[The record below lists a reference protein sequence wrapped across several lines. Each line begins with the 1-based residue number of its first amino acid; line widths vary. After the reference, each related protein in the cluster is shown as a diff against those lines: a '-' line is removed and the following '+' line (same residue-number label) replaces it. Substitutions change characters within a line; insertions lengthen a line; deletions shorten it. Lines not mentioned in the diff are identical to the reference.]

1 MHALF
6 YQYRILPSTSNEL
19 HGKIA
24 GAMAT
29 VIVFADTD
37 NMGRARCGRFI
48 AKHHWRIEKFIRVM
62 FMGPQQIENLN
73 PELMSVYKKAEN
85 FGIGACFDSW
95 SVAHKG

>member
-19 HGKIA
+19 HGKIS

-37 NMGRARCGRFI
+37 DIGRARCGRFI
-48 AKHHWRIEKFIRVM
+48 AKNHWKIKNFMRVM
-62 FMGPQQIENLN
+62 FMGTQQIENLN
-73 PELMSVYKKAEN
+73 PELTRVYKQAEK
-85 FGIGACFDSW
+85 FGIAACFDNW
-95 SVAHKG
+95 SVAHKK

>member
-6 YQYRILPSTSNEL
+6 YQYSVLPSTSNEL
-19 HGKIA
+19 CGKIS

-29 VIVFADTD
+29 VIVFADND
-37 NMGRARCGRFI
+37 DMGRARSGRFI

-62 FMGPQQIENLN
+62 FIGPRQIENLN
-73 PELMSVYKKAEN
+73 PELTSVYKNAEK

-95 SVAHKG
+95 SVARKK

>member
-1 MHALF
+1 MYALF

-19 HGKIA
+19 HGKIS

-37 NMGRARCGRFI
+37 DIGRARCGRFI
-48 AKHHWRIEKFIRVM
+48 AKHHWEIEQFIRVM

-73 PELMSVYKKAEN
+73 PELSSVYKKAEK

-95 SVAHKG
+95 SVSHKR